1 MQDPLFCGESGAIAY
16 LPSRQVAIAVAV
28 TYEPAAYTS
37 PASPKNSADF
47 LWPKIAA
54 TLAPA
59 DAPMI
64 PPMTSAMP
72 EERLAV
78 VRRARTS
85 TGMSCPPGR
94 SSGDQDRGVPGRPA
108 GPAETVVWARQ
119 ARWTGAGGR
128 PAHQRG

>member
-1 MQDPLFCGESGAIAY
+1 MKLFFDDGGADG
-16 LPSRQVAIAVAV
+16 PD
-28 TYEPAAYTS
+28 
-37 PASPKNSADF
+37 SAER
-47 LWPKIAA
+47 AGQR
-54 TLAPA
+54 TLG
-59 DAPMI
+59 
-64 PPMTSAMP
+64 SAMP

-128 PAHQRG
+128 PAQQRG